1 MNDLP
6 PPALIVSAP
15 VPIKKLGTLEING
28 SLFVIDSNTKIYLDD
43 VPVAFNDLPSGGE
56 VKSLSLDDVNNRV
69 IELYLITKK
78 IQLTATPVYL
88 THEQGLE
95 ALKKKPKASLVV
107 GKRLSDK
114 DKEFQ
119 QRQAD
124 RNGDVF
130 CIVPDNDVRYE
141 DGVTIEIKVKP

>member
-1 MNDLP
+1 MDHLP
-6 PPALIVSAP
+6 PPALTAPAP

-43 VPVAFNDLPSGGE
+43 QPVAFNDLPGGGE

-78 IQLTATPVYL
+78 QLTAAPVYL
-88 THEQGLE
+88 TYEQGLE
-95 ALKKKPKASLVV
+95 ALKTKPKASLVV
-107 GKRLSDK
+107 GKKLSDK

-119 QRQAD
+119 QKQAD